1 MCRSQCRSHTCQR
14 ASSSFAMAT
23 RRPPRL
29 PRTHR
34 RHLDRER
41 GCRGKRRL
49 PRQRHGFDV
58 ILRNGRAGSLAGTGQ
73 RSPREAP
80 PPSQRRGWGD
90 AVHGQGIDGRTWG
103 VSGWRRQQP
112 APLLTNRCSSSVT
125 SWDISLGSHIPAA
138 PNYPPSINSWLFV
151 AGPRVPQQP
160 GKFVGLRDLWDGAG
174 VCVAVAVAVAVDGC
188 WMVVPAVVSCPG
200 ASAGSRGWIRGNPC
214 PRYPARRGET
224 AVAVPTPLEL
234 QPGLAR

>member
-34 RHLDRER
+34 RHLDRQR

-58 ILRNGRAGSLAGTGQ
+58 ILRNGRSGSLAGTGQ

-80 PPSQRRGWGD
+80 PSLSAEAGGCCARPRDLAELPAGAAPPDEGCWVGKRLPLPVPPSGLVAAGSGMPGTARSLGTNRQQQQQLQQTLPRQPQGWKGLCRRVGR
-90 AVHGQGIDGRTWG
+90 GQGKRSLAGDGHSCRGTGGRGCAFGRGFHAQTRARGTG
-103 VSGWRRQQP
+103 V
-112 APLLTNRCSSSVT
+112 
-125 SWDISLGSHIPAA
+125 
-138 PNYPPSINSWLFV
+138 
-151 AGPRVPQQP
+151 PR
-160 GKFVGLRDLWDGAG
+160 
-174 VCVAVAVAVAVDGC
+174 
-188 WMVVPAVVSCPG
+188 
-200 ASAGSRGWIRGNPC
+200 GSR
-214 PRYPARRGET
+214 
-224 AVAVPTPLEL
+224 
-234 QPGLAR
+234 